1 MKRMLD
7 DLAAQGGFASF
18 EEGNE
23 PYDNRD
29 VERATEAGL
38 LRVRLVTGNSLDVH
52 YELTDKAR
60 EMYGLPPTF
69 ETTIIVWMH
78 NRIRWLWSSP
88 NEDGT
93 HRLSSG
99 KVGFWFGIAATL
111 TALAAIGWID
121 LLPLRNRME

>member
-18 EEGNE
+18 EEGHE
-23 PYDNRD
+23 PYDDRD

-38 LRVRLVTGNSLDVH
+38 LRVRLVSGSSIDVH

-78 NRIRWLWSSP
+78 NRLVWLWSSRDA
-88 NEDGT
+88 DGSV
-93 HRLSSG
+93 RLSRG
-99 KVGFWFGIAATL
+99 KIGFWCGITAAL
-111 TALAAIGWID
+111 VALAAIGWID
-121 LLPLRNRME
+121 LPGLRNRME